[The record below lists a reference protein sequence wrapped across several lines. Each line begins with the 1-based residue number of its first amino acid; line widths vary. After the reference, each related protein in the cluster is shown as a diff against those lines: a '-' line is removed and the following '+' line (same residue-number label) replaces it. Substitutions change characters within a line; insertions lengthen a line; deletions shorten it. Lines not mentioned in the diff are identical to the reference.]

1 MNLKNY
7 FSEQSGVGVL
17 STADR
22 EGRVDAAIYARPH
35 ILEDGRLAMIMRDRL
50 THKNLQENPYAAF
63 LFMEN
68 LPGYQGVRL
77 YLRKTAEDTDP
88 VLIKELTRR
97 SLTAKEDL
105 EKGPKFIV
113 YFEIEKVR
121 SLIGNNDTEF
131 DQVPAS

>member
-17 STADR
+17 STADG

-35 ILEDGRLAMIMRDRL
+35 FMEDGRLAVIMRDRL
-50 THKNLQENPYAAF
+50 SHKNLQENPYAVY

-68 LPGYQGVRL
+68 SPGYQGVRL
-77 YLRKTAEDTDP
+77 YLKKKAEDTDP
-88 VLIKELTRR
+88 VLIKKMTRR
-97 SLTAKEDL
+97 SLTEKEDL

-121 SLIGNNDTEF
+121 SLIGSNDTELV
-131 DQVPAS
+131 QAPAS